1 MFFRT
6 IINDTVEKA
15 IVSIINRTMKKFSYV
30 RFFDFEYK
38 KVLNLL
44 WWKGGTFCFLIQKS
58 AIASII

>member
-1 MFFRT
+1 
-6 IINDTVEKA
+6 
-15 IVSIINRTMKKFSYV
+15 MKKFSYV

-38 KVLNLL
+38 KVLHLL